1 MVFKLHALK
10 FSFFSPENSKNFN
23 NTYLHW
29 QAKLEAVHP
38 LYSTLFNYLHYWK
51 EMQLYKTA
59 EQVAKI
65 EVKYSLRSWKDSFR
79 VNFFTSAITDSV
91 DGGGGGIR
99 CLYIPLLL
107 PIPYHLQAL
116 FLRQT
121 PTSNI
126 IELFYMT
133 SRQPYWYSKTMK
145 LRACWCCKSIL
156 WELNSFRVRNCA
168 FLVANA
174 TKNLVLATRI
184 S

>member
-1 MVFKLHALK
+1 MTSKIFHCNIVYVVGEWMLLNFFLFPLENFNLNNKLCPKIWLAIKMVFKLHALK

-91 DGGGGGIR
+91 DGGGGALDACTSPSYFRYPIIYKLCFWGKP
-99 CLYIPLLL
+99 PLL
-107 PIPYHLQAL
+107 
-116 FLRQT
+116 
-121 PTSNI
+121 TS
-126 IELFYMT
+126 
-133 SRQPYWYSKTMK
+133 
-145 LRACWCCKSIL
+145 
-156 WELNSFRVRNCA
+156 
-168 FLVANA
+168 
-174 TKNLVLATRI
+174 
-184 S
+184 